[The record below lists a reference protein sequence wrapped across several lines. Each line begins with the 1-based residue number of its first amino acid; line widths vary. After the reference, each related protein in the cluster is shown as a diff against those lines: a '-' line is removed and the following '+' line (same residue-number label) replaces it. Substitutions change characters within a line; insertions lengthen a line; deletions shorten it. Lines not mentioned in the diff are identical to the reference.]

1 MKILRVLL
9 ILKIKIRGRTKI
21 KFVFIGLGNPGGKY
35 AFTKHNAGFWI
46 LDEMAS
52 RYKISF
58 KPGKGDYVIASKSDK
73 FLLFKPI
80 TGMNNS
86 GKAVR
91 DISNSWN
98 LMAKEI
104 FIILD
109 DVDLPLGSLRIKP
122 RGGDGSHRGLESV
135 IYSMQTNEFPRLR
148 FGIGTDEE
156 MRPAEE
162 YVLKPFR
169 SDDQLTA
176 LEAVK
181 RAADSLDSILFNGI
195 DNTMNRF
202 NS

>member
-1 MKILRVLL
+1 MQIVLL
-9 ILKIKIRGRTKI
+9 ILKIKIKRGAQI
-21 KFVFIGLGNPGGKY
+21 KFAFIGLGNPGEKY
-35 AFTKHNAGFWI
+35 ALTKHNVGFWI

-73 FLLFKPI
+73 LLLFKPI

-86 GKAVR
+86 GKAVQ
-91 DISNSWN
+91 DISDSWN

-122 RGGDGSHRGLESV
+122 KGGDGSHRGLESV
-135 IYSMQTNEFPRLR
+135 IYSLNTNEFPRLR

-156 MRPAEE
+156 MRPAEK
-162 YVLKPFR
+162 YVLKPFC

-176 LEAVK
+176 LESV
-181 RAADSLDSILFNGI
+181 REAADALESILFNGI
-195 DNTMNRF
+195 ERTMNRF

>member
-1 MKILRVLL
+1 MKIKRR
-9 ILKIKIRGRTKI
+9 KQIKIA
-21 KFVFIGLGNPGGKY
+21 FIGLGNPGNKY
-35 AFTKHNAGFWI
+35 SLTKHNAGFWI

-58 KPGKGDYVIASKSDK
+58 KPGKGDYVIASKSDNL
-73 FLLFKPI
+73 LLFKPI

-91 DISNSWN
+91 DISDYWD

-122 RGGDGSHRGLESV
+122 KGGDGSHRGLESV
-135 IYSMQTNEFPRLR
+135 IYSLQTNEFPRLR

-156 MRPAEE
+156 MRPAEK
-162 YVLKPFR
+162 YVLKPFNG
-169 SDDQLTA
+169 DDQLTA
-176 LEAVK
+176 LETVK
-181 RAADSLDSILFNGI
+181 TAADALDSVLFNGLEK
-195 DNTMNRF
+195 TMNRV

>member
-1 MKILRVLL
+1 MKIKRR
-9 ILKIKIRGRTKI
+9 IQI
-21 KFVFIGLGNPGGKY
+21 KFAFIGLGNPGEKY
-35 AFTKHNAGFWI
+35 VHTKHNAGFWI

-86 GKAVR
+86 GKAVL
-91 DISNSWN
+91 DISESWS

-104 FIILD
+104 FVILD

-122 RGGDGSHRGLESV
+122 KGGDGSHRGLESV
-135 IYSMQTNEFPRLR
+135 IYSLNTNEFPRLR

-169 SDDQLTA
+169 SDDQRTA
-176 LEAVK
+176 LGAVK
-181 RAADSLDSILFNGI
+181 RAVDALDSVLFNGI
-195 DNTMNRF
+195 EKTMNRV

>member
-1 MKILRVLL
+1 MQ
-9 ILKIKIRGRTKI
+9 I
-21 KFVFIGLGNPGGKY
+21 KFAFIGLGNPGEKY

-46 LDEMAS
+46 LDELAS

-58 KPGKGDYVIASKSDK
+58 KPGKGDYVIASKSDNL
-73 FLLFKPI
+73 LLFKPI

-91 DISNSWN
+91 DISDSWN

-122 RGGDGSHRGLESV
+122 KGGDGSHRGLESV
-135 IYSMQTNEFPRLR
+135 IHSLHTNEFPRLR
-148 FGIGTDEE
+148 FGIGTNEE
-156 MRPAEE
+156 MRPAEK
-162 YVLKPFR
+162 YVLQPFR

-176 LEAVK
+176 LETVK
-181 RAADSLDSILFNGI
+181 RAADAIDSILFNGMEK
-195 DNTMNRF
+195 TMNRV

>member
-1 MKILRVLL
+1 MKIKRR
-9 ILKIKIRGRTKI
+9 IQI
-21 KFVFIGLGNPGGKY
+21 KFAFIGLGNPGEKY
-35 AFTKHNAGFWI
+35 ALTKHNAGFWI

-73 FLLFKPI
+73 LLLFKPI
-80 TGMNNS
+80 TGMNSS
-86 GKAVR
+86 GEAVR
-91 DISNSWN
+91 DISDSWD

-104 FIILD
+104 FIIID

-122 RGGDGSHRGLESV
+122 KGGDGSHRGLESV
-135 IYSMQTNEFPRLR
+135 IYSLHTNEFPRLR
-148 FGIGTDEE
+148 FGIGTNEE
-156 MRPAEE
+156 MRPAEK
-162 YVLKPFR
+162 YVLQPFR

-181 RAADSLDSILFNGI
+181 RAADAIDSILFNGMEK
-195 DNTMNRF
+195 TMNRV

>member
-1 MKILRVLL
+1 MQ
-9 ILKIKIRGRTKI
+9 I
-21 KFVFIGLGNPGGKY
+21 KFAFIGLGNPGEKY

-46 LDEMAS
+46 LDELAS

-58 KPGKGDYVIASKSDK
+58 KPGKGDYVIASRSDNL
-73 FLLFKPI
+73 LLFKPI

-91 DISNSWN
+91 DISDSWN

-122 RGGDGSHRGLESV
+122 KGGDGSHRGLESV
-135 IYSMQTNEFPRLR
+135 IYSLHTNEFPRLR
-148 FGIGTDEE
+148 FGIGTNEE
-156 MRPAEE
+156 MRPAEK
-162 YVLKPFR
+162 YVLQPFC

-181 RAADSLDSILFNGI
+181 RAADAIDSILFNGMEK
-195 DNTMNRF
+195 TMNRV

>member
-1 MKILRVLL
+1 MKINRR
-9 ILKIKIRGRTKI
+9 IQI
-21 KFVFIGLGNPGGKY
+21 KFAFIGLGNPGEKY
-35 AFTKHNAGFWI
+35 VHTKHNAGFWI
-46 LDEMAS
+46 LDEMAR

-58 KPGKGDYVIASKSDK
+58 KPGKGDYVIASKSDNL
-73 FLLFKPI
+73 LLFKPI

-91 DISNSWN
+91 DISDSWN

-122 RGGDGSHRGLESV
+122 KGGDGSHRGLESV
-135 IYSMQTNEFPRLR
+135 IYSLHTNEFPRLR
-148 FGIGTDEE
+148 FGIGTNEV
-156 MRPAEE
+156 MRPAEK
-162 YVLKPFR
+162 YVLKPFS
-169 SDDQLTA
+169 SDDQLNV

-181 RAADSLDSILFNGI
+181 RAADALDSILFNGMEK
-195 DNTMNRF
+195 TMNSV

>member
-1 MKILRVLL
+1 MKIRKVLL
-9 ILKIKIRGRTKI
+9 ILVKKIKGGVQI
-21 KFVFIGLGNPGGKY
+21 KFAFIGLGNPGEKY
-35 AFTKHNAGFWI
+35 ALTKHNAGFWI

-73 FLLFKPI
+73 LLLFKPI

-86 GKAVR
+86 GKAVQ
-91 DISNSWN
+91 DISDSWN
-98 LMAKEI
+98 FMAKEI

-122 RGGDGSHRGLESV
+122 KGGDGSHRGLESV
-135 IYSMQTNEFPRLR
+135 IYALNTNEFPRLR

-156 MRPAEE
+156 MRPAEK
-162 YVLKPFR
+162 YVLKPFS
-169 SDDQLTA
+169 SDDQRTA

-181 RAADSLDSILFNGI
+181 RAADALDSILFNGI
-195 DNTMNRF
+195 KKTMNNV

>member
-1 MKILRVLL
+1 MKILRVFL

-35 AFTKHNAGFWI
+35 ALTKHNAGFWI

-58 KPGKGDYVIASKSDK
+58 KSGKGDYMIARKSNK
-73 FLLFKPI
+73 LLLFKPI